1 MTRPAS
7 PPGYRVLFEG
17 RDYPVFQN
25 RMYNSAA
32 EARACPRGQ
41 IELIQDLATGLI
53 RNRRF
58 DPTLMEY
65 DAAYQNEQGKSAPFR
80 AHLEQTRDRVL
91 QHFGTEALVE
101 IGCGKGGFLNMLAA
115 AGADITGYDPTFEG
129 EDPRIEKRY
138 FGPGIGVRAKGIV
151 LRHVLEHIA
160 DPVAFLRMIA
170 EANGG
175 GGIYLEVPCFDW
187 ITRHRAW
194 FDIFFEHANYFRL
207 SDFHRIFGRVIEA
220 DHCFG
225 GQYLGVFA
233 DLASLRDP
241 VFHPDDAVA
250 LPHDFATDL
259 DFAGAGPQ
267 DVVWGG
273 ASKGVIYALTRARAS
288 LPVAGVIDINT
299 AKQGR
304 YLAGTGL
311 CVESPQ
317 DVLPR
322 LGPHARILIMNP
334 NYAGEIKA
342 MAGATFTYA
351 EVGQ

>member
-1 MTRPAS
+1 MTGAE
-7 PPGYRVLFEG
+7 YRVLFEG
-17 RDYPVFQN
+17 RDYPIFQN
-25 RMYNSAA
+25 RMYDSA
-32 EARACPRGQ
+32 EDARTCPRGQ
-41 IELIQDLATGLI
+41 IELVQDMGTGLI
-53 RNRRF
+53 RNRLF

-65 DAAYQNEQGKSAPFR
+65 DAAYQNEQGNSAPFR
-80 AHLEQTRDRVL
+80 AHLDVTRDRVL
-91 QHFGTEALVE
+91 HHFGTEALVE

-175 GGIYLEVPCFDW
+175 GPIYIEVPCFDW
-187 ITRHRAW
+187 IARKRAW
-194 FDIFFEHANYFRL
+194 FDIFYEHANYFRL
-207 SDFHRIFGRVIEA
+207 SDFHRIFGHVIEA
-220 DHCFG
+220 GHCFG

-241 VFHPDDAVA
+241 VFRPDDAVT
-250 LPHDFATDL
+250 LPTDFAIDL

-273 ASKGVIYALTRARAS
+273 ASKGVIYALARHRAG
-288 LPVAGVIDINT
+288 LPVAHVVDINPG
-299 AKQGR
+299 KQGR

-311 CVESPQ
+311 RVEAPHE
-317 DVLPR
+317 VLPR
-322 LGPHARILIMNP
+322 LGQNARILIMNP
-334 NYAGEIKA
+334 NYAGEIKE
-342 MAGATFTYA
+342 MAGDRFTFV